1 MNKISKAERG
11 LVGIDTLM
19 AKAMDACDDIKE
31 PSKDQRI
38 TGISKK
44 VACAAVAAAAI
55 RVRR

>member
-19 AKAMDACDDIKE
+19 AKAMDAADDIKA
-31 PSKDQRI
+31 PTKDQRI

-44 VACAAVAAAAI
+44 VACALIAAAAI